1 VKIEKPTMPFV
12 PIRSESVAEVVS
24 SQIRDLISED
34 VLRPGDRLP
43 SERELCDRM
52 QVSRTSLREGL
63 KTLVSEKLL
72 ETRRGSGL
80 FVSPHI
86 AAEIASP
93 LRSLIEAKP
102 RAMEDFISFRRM
114 LEGEFAAEAA
124 RQATQA
130 ERDTILR
137 LLGKLEA
144 AAESDDQ
151 AAEAQLDTEFH
162 MSIIEAAHN
171 VVAIQ
176 VVRSLHELLR
186 KGIGLSRAQLYDDP
200 TARGKLLEQ
209 HRAIARAIC
218 EERDD
223 EARKAMHLHLDFV
236 LNTMKK
242 KGKEAEIHA
251 LADRRSLWEA
261 EASSHGPS
269 SG

>member
-1 VKIEKPTMPFV
+1 MPFV
-12 PIRSESVAEVVS
+12 PIQSESVAEVVS
-24 SQIRDLISED
+24 SQIRNLISED

-102 RAMEDFISFRRM
+102 RAMEDFIAFRRM

-124 RQATQA
+124 RQATEA
-130 ERDTILR
+130 ERDVIMR

-144 AAESDDQ
+144 AADSDDE
-151 AAEAQLDTEFH
+151 AAEALLDTEFH
-162 MSIIEAAHN
+162 MSIVEAAHN

-176 VVRSLHELLR
+176 VVRSVHHLLR

-200 TARGKLLEQ
+200 KARQTLLEQ
-209 HRAIARAIC
+209 HRTIASAIC
-218 EERDD
+218 EERDED
-223 EARKAMHLHLDFV
+223 ARRAMHVHLDFV
-236 LNTMKK
+236 LTTMRKK
-242 KGKEAEIHA
+242 EKEAEFRD
-251 LADRRSLWEA
+251 LAERRSIWEA
-261 EASSHGPS
+261 EAAS
-269 SG
+269 